1 MTPDTAGTPART
13 VQRPNILTVQGCAG
27 CSTPARQKMLVP
39 AGWDEKRGAW
49 GSRVRT
55 VHLRLKMTRIPNVV
69 SVEARHPRRGPVER
83 QYPTYAKLCKRCR
96 KTAQQTTESVPDL
109 NWLGPTPIVPEG
121 TVAA

>member
-1 MTPDTAGTPART
+1 VNPAAESTLVPT

-27 CSTPARQKMLVP
+27 CSTPTRQKVLVP

-55 VHLRLKMTRIPNVV
+55 MRVRLKMTRIPNVV
-69 SVEARHPRRGPVER
+69 SVEARHPRSEPVER
-83 QYPTYAKLCKRCR
+83 KYPAYAKLCKRCR
-96 KTAQQTTESVPDL
+96 TVALRATESVPDL
-109 NWLGPTPIVPEG
+109 NWLGPTPIVPAG